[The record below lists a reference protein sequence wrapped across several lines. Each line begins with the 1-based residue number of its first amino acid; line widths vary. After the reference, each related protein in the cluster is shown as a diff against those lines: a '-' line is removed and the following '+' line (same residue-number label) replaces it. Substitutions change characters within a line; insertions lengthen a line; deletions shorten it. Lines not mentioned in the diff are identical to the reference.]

1 MLHACSKRHSPKGR
15 WAASTVLLFVK
26 TNSCFSTFALWKVS
40 NFSAHIALWVTLSL
54 KRAVLNLKKKTF
66 LVVTLLRLEPLCQD
80 RFQENQRLLSR
91 ALDLRFAFL
100 PILATPHRYPM
111 PGEQREEKAQTCAA
125 GRAVGAPCAL
135 LWKWDLGYSK
145 PWMSPGAWAIGTG
158 SYSGQAAI
166 SPCQLLSKCYA
177 ALSDESALVWFLP

>member
-1 MLHACSKRHSPKGR
+1 MNTSRTPQVATGMLHVCSIRHSPKGW

-26 TNSCFSTFALWKVS
+26 TNSCFSTSAVWKVS
-40 NFSAHIALWVTLSL
+40 NFSALTLWVTPSL

-80 RFQENQRLLSR
+80 RLQENQRLLSR
-91 ALDLRFAFL
+91 ALDLRFAFP

-111 PGEQREEKAQTCAA
+111 PGERREEKAQTCAA

-135 LWKWDLGYSK
+135 SWKWDSGYTK
-145 PWMSPGAWAIGTG
+145 PWQHIGT
-158 SYSGQAAI
+158 Q
-166 SPCQLLSKCYA
+166 
-177 ALSDESALVWFLP
+177 